1 MRRRRA
7 ATNFEGMNLRLLS
20 GLLLAGALP
29 FTGGCDR
36 KPAHDAPA
44 RHPYIELRDH
54 DGRRL
59 MDMRENAPDAAH
71 FYTVGVVVLPDRDS
85 WVRLGDE
92 ALAQLRTDALTRVQ
106 ALPMVKRAE
115 LWTPVADESEL
126 SLRGDLEPW
135 RKAQA
140 AHGWDAIALVS
151 GTQLA
156 VQSEKQKPED
166 RATLHTRMDLLLID
180 AYREQPVFK
189 AAGFSALPITG
200 YQRGDSETLQGTG
213 EAGWRLADAALAS
226 RLNGGGD
233 DREAHH
239 RHHRTSSSDDGD
251 EEFSDAETFWLIY
264 FGVNFVNFLWD
275 ILTRRH

>member
-1 MRRRRA
+1 
-7 ATNFEGMNLRLLS
+7 MNLRLYS
-20 GLLLAGALP
+20 GLLLASALSC
-29 FTGGCDR
+29 TGGCAR
-36 KPAHDAPA
+36 KPAHDAAA
-44 RHPYIELRDH
+44 RRPYIELKDR

-59 MDMRENAPDAAH
+59 VELREQAPDASH
-71 FYTVGVVVLPDRDS
+71 FFTVGVVVLLDDES
-85 WVRLGDE
+85 WVRLEGE
-92 ALAQLRTDALTRVQ
+92 PLAQLRAEALTRVQ

-115 LWTPVADESEL
+115 LWTPAQDEARPGPGL
-126 SLRGDLEPW
+126 SLHGDLEPW
-135 RKAQA
+135 RSLQA
-140 AHGWDAIALVS
+140 AHGWDAIALLT
-151 GTQLA
+151 GRQLA

-213 EAGWRLADAALAS
+213 DAGWRQADAALAS

-233 DREAHH
+233 GAEPRRRH
-239 RHHRTSSSDDGD
+239 RRAASSDDD
-251 EEFSDAETFWLIY
+251 EEFSDAESFWLIY
-264 FGVNFVNFLWD
+264 FGINFVNFLWD